1 MINKKTIL
9 ITGASNGIGFEI
21 AKTAASLGHKV
32 IAISRDI
39 TNLKPLINVDSYS
52 VDITNDSLIESFVK
66 NLIQKKIKLDILIN
80 NAGLLVNMPF
90 EETSIKT
97 FKKVYNVNVF
107 GVVYVIRMC
116 LPIMNKKSHVL
127 NISSMGG
134 VQGSSKFPGLSAY
147 SSSKGALITLTEL
160 LAEEYNET
168 GPSFNV
174 LALGAVQTEML
185 EKAFPGYKSNVSAK
199 KMASYILE
207 FSISGHELYN
217 GKLIPVSLSTP

>member
-52 VDITNDSLIESFVK
+52 VDITNDDLIESFVK

-107 GVVYVIRMC
+107 GVVSVIRMC

>member
-1 MINKKTIL
+1 MSNKKTIL

-21 AKTAASLGHKV
+21 AKKASLLGHSV
-32 IAISRDI
+32 IAISRNI
-39 TNLKPLINVDSYS
+39 TNLKTLSGVDSYS
-52 VDITNDSLIESFVK
+52 VDITQDVEVDTFIK
-66 NLIQKKIKLDILIN
+66 KLIQKKTRLDILIN
-80 NAGLLVNMPF
+80 NAGLLVNLPF
-90 EETSIKT
+90 KETSIET
-97 FKKVYNVNVF
+97 FKNVYDVNVF
-107 GVVYVIRMC
+107 GAISLIRAC
-116 LPIMNKKSHVL
+116 LPIINNKGHVL

-160 LAEEYNET
+160 LAEEYNKT

>member
-97 FKKVYNVNVF
+97 FKNVYNVNVF
-107 GVVYVIRMC
+107 GVVSVIRMC

>member
-97 FKKVYNVNVF
+97 FKNVYNVNVF
-107 GVVYVIRMC
+107 GVVSVIRMC

-147 SSSKGALITLTEL
+147 SSSKGALITLTEV